1 MTQDC
6 FFCKIVNN
14 ELPSYKVYE
23 DEFVLAFLDI
33 NPITLGHTLIIPKK
47 HYENI
52 FEIEGS
58 VLKRIAEVS
67 KIISNNMTK
76 NLDNVKGINIFQSN
90 GLIAEQVVMHYHM
103 HVIPRRETDSFRIN
117 NCLKSLKV
125 EDNKFKEILEKIK
138 I

>member
-1 MTQDC
+1 MAQEC
-6 FFCKIVNN
+6 IFCKIANN

-33 NPITLGHTLIIPKK
+33 NPTTLGHTLIIPKK

-52 FEIEGS
+52 FEIEDN
-58 VLKRIAEVS
+58 VLKKIAEVS
-67 KIISNNMTK
+67 KIIANNMRK
-76 NLDNVKGINIFQSN
+76 NLEDVKGVNIFQSN
-90 GLIAEQVVMHYHM
+90 GLVAEQVIMHYHM
-103 HVIPRRETDSFRIN
+103 HVIPRRETDSFKIN
-117 NCLKSLKV
+117 NCLRNLQI

>member
-1 MTQDC
+1 MAQEC
-6 FFCKIVNN
+6 IFCKIANN

-33 NPITLGHTLIIPKK
+33 NPTTLGHTLIIPKK

-52 FEIEGS
+52 FEIEDN
-58 VLKRIAEVS
+58 VLKKIAEVS
-67 KIISNNMTK
+67 KIIANNMRK
-76 NLDNVKGINIFQSN
+76 NLEDVKGVNIFQSN
-90 GLIAEQVVMHYHM
+90 GLVAEQVIMHYHM
-103 HVIPRRETDSFRIN
+103 HVIPRRETDSFKIN
-117 NCLKSLKV
+117 NCLKNLQI

>member
-1 MTQDC
+1 MAQEC
-6 FFCKIVNN
+6 IFCKIANN

-33 NPITLGHTLIIPKK
+33 NPTTLGHTLIIPKK

-52 FEIEGS
+52 FEIEED
-58 VLKRIAEVS
+58 VLKKIAGVS
-67 KIISNNMTK
+67 KIIASNMRK
-76 NLDNVKGINIFQSN
+76 NLEDVKGVNIFQSN
-90 GLIAEQVVMHYHM
+90 GLVAEQVIMHYHM
-103 HVIPRRETDSFRIN
+103 HVIPRRETDSFKIN
-117 NCLKSLKV
+117 NCLKNLQI

>member
-1 MTQDC
+1 MAQEC
-6 FFCKIVNN
+6 IFCKIANN

-33 NPITLGHTLIIPKK
+33 NPTTLGHTLIIPKK

-52 FEIEGS
+52 FEIEDN
-58 VLKRIAEVS
+58 VLKKIAEVS
-67 KIISNNMTK
+67 KIIANNMRK
-76 NLDNVKGINIFQSN
+76 NLEDVKGVNIFQSN
-90 GLIAEQVVMHYHM
+90 GLVAEQVIMHYHM
-103 HVIPRRETDSFRIN
+103 HVIPRRETDSFKIN
-117 NCLKSLKV
+117 NCLKNLKI